1 MPGPFEGY
9 PQIPSGAG
17 DLGLTTARLASLVSY
32 DGCVVTCT
40 GALDPGDGDGGTF
53 TWREWSV
60 ATVDGEDVLGNP
72 ALSRGRWLRITPPV
86 PDAFSLTND
95 STAAAIAITQTG
107 TTSSSSSVGGA
118 INLNNTDNPGAGFI
132 IYSAH
137 AAPTGRLFS
146 VRANS
151 ATFDQPC
158 IYGETIGTSYCAKF
172 SHNGQHAD
180 AANCVL
186 VESTNEQDSSLGV
199 TGYESGR
206 GTIKVTHNKPA
217 VSDANASCVS
227 LDIAGAG
234 TAAKGL
240 FIDSSG
246 GTTGDLVDI
255 RNQNDARFTVTST
268 GSMGRRGSVVG
279 ILDANTTA
287 TVTFGWTEPDADYVP
302 VLIPLHIS
310 GAADPMSAV
319 VTEIYDRTTTAFSF
333 RIHTA
338 PGVGTQRNFAW
349 RIERNV

>member
-1 MPGPFEGY
+1 MPGPFEGH

-17 DLGLTTARLASLVSY
+17 DLGLTTARLASFVSY

-95 STAAAIAITQTG
+95 STSAAIAITQTG

-118 INLNNTDNPGAGFI
+118 INLNNTDNPGAGVI

-146 VRANS
+146 VRANN
-151 ATFDQPC
+151 ATFSQPC
-158 IYGETIGTSYCAKF
+158 IYGETTGTSFCAKF
-172 SHNGQHAD
+172 SHTGTTAT
-180 AANCVL
+180 ANCVL
-186 VESTNEQDSSLGV
+186 VESTNTQDSSLGV
-199 TGYESGR
+199 TGYEAGR

-217 VSDANASCVS
+217 VSDANASCIS

-246 GTTGDLVDI
+246 VTTGLLVDV
-255 RNQNDARFTVTST
+255 RNNNLQKLTIGPNGV
-268 GSMGRRGSVVG
+268 MGRRGSVVG
-279 ILDANTTA
+279 ILDAATTA
-287 TVTFGWTEPDADYVP
+287 TVTFGWTEPDANYIP
-302 VLIPLHIS
+302 VLSPAHIT
-310 GAADPMSAV
+310 GAADPMSALV
-319 VTEIYDRTTTAFSF
+319 IEIYDKTTTAFSF